1 MNKVNKSAEVN
12 YTAEQMYNLVND
24 IRSYPEFLPMCYD
37 IEMFQ
42 EDATEK
48 KASLKIK
55 SGFVKLDFA
64 THNTMIKNEHIHLNL
79 MSGPFKTLTGDWIF
93 EPLTANSSKVLLNM
107 EFTFEN
113 KFVEMALGPVFK
125 GLAEKMLDA
134 FCKRAIEVYG
144 K

>member
-1 MNKVNKSAEVN
+1 MNKVNKSSVVN
-12 YTAEQMYNLVND
+12 YTAEQMYDLVND
-24 IRSYPEFLPMCYD
+24 IRSYPEFLPMCED
-37 IEMFQ
+37 IEMI
-42 EDATEK
+42 EEGATEK
-48 KASLKIK
+48 KACLKIK

-79 MSGPFKTLTGDWIF
+79 VKGPFKTLTGDWVF
-93 EPLTANSSKVLLNM
+93 EPLTENTSKVSLNM

-134 FCKRAIEVYG
+134 FCKRAKEVHG
-144 K
+144 